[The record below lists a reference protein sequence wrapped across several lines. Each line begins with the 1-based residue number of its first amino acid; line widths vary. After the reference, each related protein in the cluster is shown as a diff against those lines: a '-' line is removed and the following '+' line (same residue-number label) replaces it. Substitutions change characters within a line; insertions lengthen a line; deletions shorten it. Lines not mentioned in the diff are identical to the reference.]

1 MAAGGGTH
9 TIIDVCSH
17 RGYRLVHNSD
27 EEELERKLKE
37 AIMSSDYLLQ
47 LERQLEA
54 ALFPTP
60 ESMNASSELLVSGAS
75 THAGKFGLSPSAYV
89 VLPHPAQPC
98 MWHSHDDS
106 RICIPETLP
115 RNSTPMSWGV

>member
-37 AIMSSDYLLQ
+37 AIMSKMIAVCLQ
-47 LERQLEA
+47 
-54 ALFPTP
+54 
-60 ESMNASSELLVSGAS
+60 
-75 THAGKFGLSPSAYV
+75 
-89 VLPHPAQPC
+89 
-98 MWHSHDDS
+98 
-106 RICIPETLP
+106 
-115 RNSTPMSWGV
+115 